1 MWGPLDLDKWS
12 AGRVTSLVQVMDSV
26 QSIIDQVYKE
36 GDEALIRLAKE
47 FDKTDLKSL
56 RVSERELDKAEK
68 ALDPGV
74 RKALLSAKRNI
85 ERFHRL
91 QLRRASWSKEVQ
103 PGITLGVKVTPLRRI
118 GAYIPGGRASYP
130 STALMCVVPAKVA
143 GVKEVVCLTPPPA
156 NPLTLAALRIA
167 GADEVH
173 LSGGAQ
179 AIAAMAF
186 GTKSIAKV
194 QKVVGPGNVYVTA
207 AKIALKGAVEID
219 FPAGPSEI
227 VILADSSAVPEYIA
241 ADILA
246 QAEHDPRSPTALVT
260 TDASLPAKVK
270 MELDRQATFSSR
282 GEILGKS
289 MENTGY
295 LVCRSLE
302 EGIGI
307 VNSLAPEHLSIQCR
321 NAVRAM
327 GRIENAGSVFLGPY
341 SPVACG
347 DYASGPNHVLPTA
360 GYATTYSGL
369 DVWHFCK
376 RTAFQKLD
384 KKGLKAL
391 DETVETLAGVE
402 GLDAHARSVSIR
414 LRGSK

>member
-1 MWGPLDLDKWS
+1 MWGPLDLDKWN
-12 AGRVTSLVQVMDSV
+12 AGRVTSLVEVMDSV
-26 QSIIDQVYKE
+26 QAIIDDVWKN
-36 GDEALIRLAKE
+36 GDEALIRLAKQY
-47 FDKTDLKSL
+47 DKVDIKSL
-56 RVSERELDKAEK
+56 RVSDAELDRA
-68 ALDPGV
+68 AAGIDPAV
-74 RKALLSAKRNI
+74 RKALAFAKRRI

-91 QLRRASWSKEVQ
+91 QIKRAAWSKTVE

-130 STALMCVVPAKVA
+130 STALMCVIPAKVA
-143 GVKEVVCLTPPPA
+143 GVREVVCFTPPPA

-167 GADEVH
+167 GADEVY

-186 GTKSIAKV
+186 GMKSICKV

-207 AKIALKGAVEID
+207 AKIALKGAVDID

-227 VILADSSAVPEYIA
+227 VILADSSAVPEYVA

-260 TDASLPAKVK
+260 TDKSLPAKVAK
-270 MELDRQATFSSR
+270 ELERQTTFSSR
-282 GEILGKS
+282 SQIIGKS
-289 MENTGY
+289 LENSGY
-295 LVCRSLE
+295 VVCTSQQLAVD
-302 EGIGI
+302 I
-307 VNSLAPEHLSIQCR
+307 VNQLAPEHLSIQCR
-321 NAVRAM
+321 NASRVLN
-327 GRIENAGSVFLGPY
+327 RIENAGSVFLGPY
-341 SPVACG
+341 SAVACG
-347 DYASGPNHVLPTA
+347 DYASGTNHVLPTA
-360 GYATTYSGL
+360 GYAMTCSGL

-376 RTAFQKLD
+376 RTSYQRIE

-391 DETVETLAGVE
+391 SGTIEMLAEVE

-414 LRGSK
+414 LRESR

>member
-1 MWGPLDLDKWS
+1 MWGPLDLDKWN

-26 QSIIDQVYKE
+26 QSIIDQVWKE
-36 GDEALIRLAKE
+36 GDEALLRLAKQY
-47 FDKTDLKSL
+47 DKVDLKTL
-56 RVSERELDKAEK
+56 RVSDKELDRAEK
-68 ALDPGV
+68 ALDPEV
-74 RKALLSAKRNI
+74 REALLSAKKNI

-91 QLRRASWSKEVQ
+91 QLEHAAWSKEVE
-103 PGITLGVKVTPLRRI
+103 PGITLGVKVIPLKRI

-143 GVKEVVCLTPPPA
+143 GVKEIVCFTPPPA
-156 NPLTLAALRIA
+156 NPLTLAALRLA
-167 GADEVH
+167 GADEVY

-186 GTKSIAKV
+186 GTKTICKV
-194 QKVVGPGNVYVTA
+194 QKVVGPGNIYVTA
-207 AKIALKGAVEID
+207 AKIALKGAVDID

-260 TDASLPAKVK
+260 TDRTLTNKVGK
-270 MELDRQATFSSR
+270 ELERQATFSSR

-289 MENTGY
+289 MENAGFY
-295 LVCRSLE
+295 VCRTAKE
-302 EGIGI
+302 AIE
-307 VNSLAPEHLSIQCR
+307 VANRLAPEHLSIQMR
-321 NAVRAM
+321 DAGKVLDK
-327 GRIENAGSVFLGPY
+327 IENAGSVFIGPY
-341 SPVACG
+341 SAVACG
-347 DYASGPNHVLPTA
+347 DYASGTNHVLPTA
-360 GYATTYSGL
+360 GYAITYSGL

-376 RTAFQKLD
+376 RTSFQRIE

-391 DETVETLAGVE
+391 SGTVETLAGVE

-414 LRGSK
+414 LKGTR

>member
-1 MWGPLDLDKWS
+1 MWGPLDLDKWN

-26 QSIIDQVYKE
+26 QAIIDEVWKD
-36 GDEALIRLAKE
+36 GDRALIRLAQQYDRVE
-47 FDKTDLKSL
+47 LESL
-56 RVSERELDKAEK
+56 RVSKAELDEA
-68 ALDPGV
+68 AAGIDPEV
-74 RKALLSAKRNI
+74 RKALLFAKRRI

-91 QLRRASWSKEVQ
+91 QMERAAWSKEVE

-156 NPLTLAALRIA
+156 NPLTLAALSIA
-167 GADEVH
+167 GADEVY

-186 GTKSIAKV
+186 GTKSIRKV
-194 QKVVGPGNVYVTA
+194 QKIVGPGNVYVTA
-207 AKIALKGAVEID
+207 AKIALKGAVDID

-260 TDASLPAKVK
+260 TDKSLPSKVGK
-270 MELDRQATFSSR
+270 ELERQATFSSR
-282 GEILGKS
+282 AEILGKS
-289 MENTGY
+289 MENAGY
-295 LVCRSLE
+295 VICRSLNE
-302 EGIGI
+302 AVDI
-307 VNSLAPEHLSIQCR
+307 VNQLAPEHLSIQWR
-321 NAVRAM
+321 DPSRVM
-327 GRIENAGSVFLGPY
+327 GKIENAGSVFLGPY
-341 SPVACG
+341 SAVACG
-347 DYASGPNHVLPTA
+347 DYASGTNHVLPTA
-360 GYATTYSGL
+360 GYASTYSGL

-376 RTAFQKLD
+376 RTSFQKIE
-384 KKGLKAL
+384 KKGLKTLGKAI
-391 DETVETLAGVE
+391 ETLADVE

-414 LRGSK
+414 LRGSR